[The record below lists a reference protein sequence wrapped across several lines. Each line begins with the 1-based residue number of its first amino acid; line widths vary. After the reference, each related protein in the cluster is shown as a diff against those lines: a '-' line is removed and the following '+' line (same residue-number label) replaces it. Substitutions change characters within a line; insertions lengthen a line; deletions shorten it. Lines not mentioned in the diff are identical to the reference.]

1 MAKDPHDT
9 LTDDW
14 VDDAEERR
22 FREEQ
27 EHARRAMRK
36 KRNGE
41 KHAGLQE
48 RDGRD
53 PSYIQRGN
61 KHQRQKG

>member
-1 MAKDPHDT
+1 MAKDQYDD

-27 EHARRAMRK
+27 EHARRAMRR
-36 KRNGE
+36 KRTGE
-41 KHAGLQE
+41 KHAGLQD

-53 PSYIQRGN
+53 PAYVQRGR
-61 KHQRQKG
+61 K

>member
-1 MAKDPHDT
+1 MKDRDDNQT
-9 LTDDW
+9 EDW

-27 EHARRAMRK
+27 EHARRAQRK
-36 KRNGE
+36 KRTGE

-48 RDGRD
+48 RDGR
-53 PSYIQRGN
+53 PASFIQRGRN
-61 KHQRQKG
+61 RER